1 MSLTTYLT
9 GGLTLAC
16 VALYVMWSLSAAEVR
31 TKDATIKA
39 KDVVIVTSIAEV
51 AKAKATNRDN
61 LDAIAA
67 IRTREMK
74 ALEDAAKFQKAADER
89 AAALNKALRRIA
101 SAPKTDDGPLA
112 PVLKRELDSLRTVFP
127 PGTAGPD
134 GANEDPSGNPAATF
148 DHRVSAPPGTT
159 GP

>member
-1 MSLTTYLT
+1 MNLTTYMT

-31 TKDATIKA
+31 TRDAKLQTAAVTVETANKA
-39 KDVVIVTSIAEV
+39 V
-51 AKAKATNRDN
+51 AAAKQTNRDN

-67 IRTREMK
+67 MRTREAK
-74 ALEDAAKFQKAADER
+74 ALADAAKFQKAADER

-101 SAPKTDDGPLA
+101 NAPKTDDGPLA
-112 PVLKRELDSLRTVFP
+112 PVLRRELDSMRTVFP
-127 PGTAGPD
+127 PGTASPD
-134 GANEDPSGNPAATF
+134 GADEDPGGDAATA
-148 DHRVSAPPGTT
+148 DDTRVPAPPGTA